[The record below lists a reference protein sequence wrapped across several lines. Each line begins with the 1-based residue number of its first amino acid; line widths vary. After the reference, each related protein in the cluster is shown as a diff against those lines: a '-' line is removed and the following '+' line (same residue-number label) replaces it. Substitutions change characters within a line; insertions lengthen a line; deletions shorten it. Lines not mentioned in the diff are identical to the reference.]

1 MSENTTPT
9 QEMSEMVLGE
19 DGKPLSKSAL
29 KKLEKQRE
37 KDRKKAEVAAKL
49 VHDDN
54 DRPLRKLQE
63 KLLHQ
68 ISLLIV
74 TANYH

>member
-1 MSENTTPT
+1 MSENTAPT

-49 VHDDN
+49 VLDDN
-54 DRPLRKLQE
+54 DRRPKKQQE
-63 KLLHQ
+63 KLQLQ
-68 ISLLIV
+68 ISPLIV
-74 TANYH
+74 TVSFH